1 MHLCR
6 WVLVSSSNRTILDLR
21 HGWPT
26 TGMFMAARPMLAS
39 EGRRWEAGVA
49 PESKEHDVFISF
61 ATQDR
66 ALADI
71 VSERLRRDGIHVWR
85 YTDTPRSGT
94 WHLNELRALR
104 DSKVAIFVI
113 TPHSAASASC
123 LDEAQ
128 RAANPTQLGSVP
140 VPLVA
145 GAWDYR
151 SSDLWLLL
159 SKWNGIVASPD
170 LNDDALHRLTKIV
183 HDRLGF
189 RPVSSLS
196 TGQALVAVK
205 DDVCAYLEEHH
216 EVSSDEILRKTRE
229 LQVQHRGNMV
239 GFEQFTY
246 LDREIM
252 VSELISTPEKQIKYL
267 TAYLRAFFDQIAANA
282 YTATATRLAS
292 HIALDDTI
300 VVSEY
305 SRVLLQAFKVIS
317 ETDHRLMQSLR
328 VIIINRTGMLLVD
341 DEPARMADELMA
353 MGASVDRVIFSD
365 WVDYLL
371 TGADRANL
379 GTVNKILFGVES
391 FSMNGDVIF
400 PQIVKE
406 LDALHNRKLTVGGA
420 QNSEI
425 IAAGESYKV
434 CRDSREVSKM
444 ISDPHYTV
452 MPNSLF
458 DLLVTD
464 IAEFRSTDS
473 IRMSAC
479 IQHVEAAADNIRA
492 TLWPNNEPLP
502 IWNAPWRKLA
512 GIKVIAADVDGT
524 VTTEG
529 RISAKTLTSFDTL
542 KNNDCRV
549 VLVTGRSAGW
559 GAALA
564 SYLPG
569 LAGVVAEN
577 GAVFIQATAGEVAPT
592 ILDPSLLDESG
603 PSIAAV
609 EECLSAVLSK
619 YPTAHAGSDN
629 YCRITDRTIEVGENI
644 DPQVVR
650 GIAQQYG
657 LNHTFSTVHHHLS
670 RSSLTKKTGLLLA
683 LREYVYPEIDV
694 PIEVATIGD
703 SVNDTPLFEADSFAI
718 TFGVR
723 GILRWLS
730 DLGNRV
736 PKYVTLAD
744 GGVGFNEIC
753 GLIVRAR
760 EVDRRIRKPGGRLDH

>member
-1 MHLCR
+1 
-6 WVLVSSSNRTILDLR
+6 
-21 HGWPT
+21 
-26 TGMFMAARPMLAS
+26 MAA
-39 EGRRWEAGVA
+39 EA
-49 PESKEHDVFISF
+49 KQHDVFISF
-61 ATQDR
+61 ATEDR
-66 ALADI
+66 ALADV
-71 VSERLRRDGIHVWR
+71 VSERLRRDGIRVWR
-85 YTDTPRSGT
+85 YTDTPGSGT

-104 DSKVAIFVI
+104 DSNIAIFII
-113 TPHSAASASC
+113 TPRSDVSAAC

-128 RAANPTQLGSVP
+128 RAADPTQLGTVP
-140 VPLVA
+140 VPLVV
-145 GAWDYR
+145 GAWDHQ

-159 SKWNGIVASPD
+159 SKWNGVVASPD
-170 LNDDALHRLTKIV
+170 LNDEALHRLTEIV

-205 DDVCAYLEEHH
+205 DDVCAYLEEHP
-216 EVSSDEILRKTRE
+216 EVTADEIQRKTRE

-252 VSELISTPEKQIKYL
+252 VSELISTSEKRIKYL
-267 TAYLRAFFDQIAANA
+267 TSYLRGFFDQIVANA
-282 YTATATRLAS
+282 YTAAATRLAS
-292 HIALDDTI
+292 HISLGDTI

-305 SRVLLQAFKVIS
+305 SRVLRQAFKAIS

-341 DEPARMADELMA
+341 DEPTRMADELTA
-353 MGASVDRVIFSD
+353 MGASVERVVFSD

-379 GTVNKILFGVES
+379 GAVNKILFGVEA
-391 FSMNGDVIF
+391 FSMSGDVVF

-406 LDALHNRKLTVGGA
+406 LDALRSRKLTVGGA
-420 QNSEI
+420 RESEI

-452 MPNSLF
+452 MPTALF

-464 IAEFRSTDS
+464 IAEFRPTDS

-479 IQHVEAAADNIRA
+479 VQHIEAAADEIRA
-492 TLWPNNEPLP
+492 TLWPSNEPLP
-502 IWNAPWRKLA
+502 IWNAPRRKLA
-512 GIKVIAADVDGT
+512 AIKVVAADVDGT

-529 RISAKTLTSFDTL
+529 RVSAATLTAFEKL
-542 KNNDCRV
+542 QEAGCRV

-569 LAGVVAEN
+569 VTGVVAEN
-577 GAVFIQATAGEVAPT
+577 GAVFIQATTGEAAPT
-592 ILDPSLLDESG
+592 LLDQSLVDESG

-619 YPTAHAGSDN
+619 YPAARPGTDN
-629 YCRITDRTIEVGENI
+629 YCRLTDRTIEVGENI
-644 DPQVVR
+644 DPQVVK

-657 LNHTFSTVHHHLS
+657 LHHTFSTVHHHLS

-683 LREYVYPEIDV
+683 LREYVYPDIDASV
-694 PIEVATIGD
+694 EVATIGD
-703 SVNDTPLFEADSFAI
+703 SVNDAPLFEPASFAI

-723 GILRWLS
+723 SILRWLS
-730 DLGNRV
+730 DLGDCV

-753 GLIVRAR
+753 GLIIRAR
-760 EVDRRIRKPGGRLDH
+760 ETDNIIRKPKDRSV